1 MSEGF
6 GGFVEKDDEDK
17 EVKLRVDSREV
28 EKLIKQYKKIKKYQ
42 KSSLYQVAKLSGKKT
57 SVDKLIDEYGIDSEA
72 IE

>member
-28 EKLIKQYKKIKKYQ
+28 EKLIKQYKN
-42 KSSLYQVAKLSGKKT
+42 L
-57 SVDKLIDEYGIDSEA
+57 
-72 IE
+72 